1 MTASSIGITDNFA
14 MPPQKLKPLAE
25 HLTMALLCCAP
36 ALWITSAQAQAQINQ
51 EQSLEVAP
59 TPAFGFHAQA
69 TYIWQHKP
77 SFNAPYTGTNSL
89 VPRREKSYSFTT
101 TADLGARLWK
111 GAQLHLNPEGSQG
124 VPLSNLTGAGGISNG
139 ELQRGS
145 TTSLRRYKARLFVQ
159 QRFDVGE
166 SREKVDADF
175 NELGGS
181 YGARRWTITAG
192 TFSLLDYFDNN
203 PYAKD
208 AREQFMNWSFLTHGA
223 WDYAADARGY
233 TSGAILEYRTPAWSV
248 RAGRVMQPKESNG
261 LPLDANLGRQFGD
274 QLEVDGNL
282 PVTLPAGPM
291 RGRLLVFRNRI
302 TAGNFA
308 DAIAQGVAL
317 GGVPDLSLV
326 RRPQTKTGWG
336 VTLEAPL
343 GEDAGL
349 FMRASRN
356 SGNLETYA
364 FTEIDRQVSF
374 GGQFTGS
381 TWGRKQ
387 DQVGVAYAING
398 LSSTHR
404 AYLAAGGLGA
414 FLGDGKLNYSSE
426 RVFETYY
433 RWVLPVWPEWSV
445 RSSKLQTALS
455 LGFQHLANPGYNRDR
470 GPVQVYSVRL
480 HTEF

>member
-1 MTASSIGITDNFA
+1 
-14 MPPQKLKPLAE
+14 MPPHKLKTLVE
-25 HLTMALLCCAP
+25 RLTMALLCCAP
-36 ALWITSAQAQAQINQ
+36 AIWPAPAQAQAPSNQ
-51 EQSLEVAP
+51 EQSTDLAQ
-59 TPAFGFHAQA
+59 TPPFGFHAQA
-69 TYIWQHKP
+69 TYIWQLKP
-77 SFNAPYTGTNSL
+77 SFNAAYSGQNSL
-89 VPRREKSYSFTT
+89 VSSREKSYSFTT

-111 GAQLHLNPEGSQG
+111 GAQLHFNPEGAQG

-139 ELQRGS
+139 ELQRGVS
-145 TTSLRRYKARLFVQ
+145 TSLQRYKARLFVQ
-159 QRFDVGE
+159 QRFDVGDE
-166 SREKVDADF
+166 LVKVDADF
-175 NELGGS
+175 NELGGNYAS
-181 YGARRWTITAG
+181 KRWTITAG

-208 AREQFMNWSFLTHGA
+208 PREQFLNWAFLTHGA

-233 TSGAILEYRTPAWSV
+233 TSGAILEYRTPTWSV
-248 RAGRVMQPKESNG
+248 RAGRAMQPKESNG
-261 LPLDANLGRQFGD
+261 LALDGNLGRQYGD

-282 PVTLPAGPM
+282 PVALPAGPM
-291 RGRLLVFRNRI
+291 RGRLLVFRNHI
-302 TAGNFA
+302 IAGNFA
-308 DAIAQGVAL
+308 DALAQGVAL

-349 FMRASRN
+349 FIRASRN

-374 GGQFTGS
+374 GGQFTGI

-387 DQVGVAYAING
+387 DRIGVAYAING

-414 FLGDGKLNYSSE
+414 FLGDGKLNYGNE
-426 RVFETYY
+426 RIFETYY
-433 RWVLPVWPEWSV
+433 RWVLPEWSV
-445 RSSKLQTALS
+445 RAGKLQTALS
-455 LGFQHLANPGYNRDR
+455 LGFQHMSNPGYNRDR
-470 GPVQVYSVRL
+470 GPVQILSVRW
-480 HTEF
+480 HSDF

>member
-1 MTASSIGITDNFA
+1 LLTRIGLHVADNFVMRA
-14 MPPQKLKPLAE
+14 KLKKFTA
-25 HLTMALLCCAP
+25 ALLCALPVVLP
-36 ALWITSAQAQAQINQ
+36 AIWPNGAQAQSNPDAKP
-51 EQSLEVAP
+51 ETRPDTSPEP

-69 TYIWQHKP
+69 TYIWQHKR

-111 GAQLHLNPEGSQG
+111 GAQLHFNPEGSQA

-145 TTSLRRYKARLFVQ
+145 STSLRRYKARLFVQ
-159 QRFDVGE
+159 QRFDVGDE
-166 SREKVDADF
+166 VEKVDADF

-181 YGARRWTITAG
+181 YGAKRWTITAG

-208 AREQFMNWSFLTHGA
+208 PREQFLNWAFLTHGA
-223 WDYAADARGY
+223 WDFAADARGY

-261 LPLDANLGRQFGD
+261 LPLDGNLGRQFGD

-282 PVTLPAGPM
+282 PVTLAAGPM

-302 TAGNFA
+302 IAGNFA
-308 DAIAQGVAL
+308 DAIAL

-336 VTLEAPL
+336 ATLEAPL
-343 GEDAGL
+343 GEDEGVFL
-349 FMRASRN
+349 RVNRS

-387 DQVGVAYAING
+387 DRVGVAYAING

-433 RWVLPVWPEWSV
+433 RWVLPEWSV

-455 LGFQHLANPGYNRDR
+455 LGFQHLTNPGYNRDR
-470 GPVQVYSVRL
+470 GPVQVFSVRW
-480 HTEF
+480 HSEF

>member
-1 MTASSIGITDNFA
+1 MTASSIGIVDNFP
-14 MPPQKLKPLAE
+14 MPPHKIKNRFE
-25 HLTMALLCCAP
+25 RLTIALLCSAP
-36 ALWITSAQAQAQINQ
+36 ALWFTPSQVQAQSTLEKGAEIAQ
-51 EQSLEVAP
+51 

-69 TYIWQHKP
+69 TYIWQLKP
-77 SFNAPYTGTNSL
+77 SFNAAYTGTNSL

-111 GAQLHLNPEGSQG
+111 GAQVHFNPEGSQG
-124 VPLSNLTGAGGISNG
+124 VPLSNLTGAGSISNG

-145 TTSLRRYKARLFVQ
+145 STSLRRYKARLFVQ
-159 QRFDVGE
+159 QRFDVGDE
-166 SREKVDADF
+166 LEKVDADF
-175 NELGGS
+175 NELGGN

-208 AREQFMNWSFLTHGA
+208 ARTQFMNWSFLTHGA

-233 TSGAILEYRTPAWSV
+233 TSGAMLEYRTPAWSV
-248 RAGRVMQPKESNG
+248 RVGRVMQPKESNG
-261 LPLDANLGRQFGD
+261 LPLDGNLGRQFGD

-282 PVTLPAGPM
+282 PLTLAAGPL
-291 RGRLLVFRNRI
+291 RGRLLVFRNRVI
-302 TAGNFA
+302 AGNFA

-317 GGVPDLSLV
+317 GGIPSLSLV

-336 VTLEAPL
+336 ATLEAPL
-343 GEDAGL
+343 SEDAGL
-349 FMRASRN
+349 FLRASGN

-387 DQVGVAYAING
+387 DRVGVAYAING

-404 AYLAAGGLGA
+404 DYLAAGGLGA
-414 FLGDGKLNYSSE
+414 FLGDGKLNYGSE

-433 RWVLPVWPEWSV
+433 RWVLPEWSV

-455 LGFQHLANPGYNRDR
+455 LGFQHLTNPGYNRDR
-470 GPVQVYSVRL
+470 GPVQVFSLRW
-480 HTEF
+480 HSEF

>member
-1 MTASSIGITDNFA
+1 MVMTALGIGITDNFA
-14 MPPQKLKPLAE
+14 MSPHKLKTLVE
-25 HLTMALLCCAP
+25 RLTMALLCCAP
-36 ALWITSAQAQAQINQ
+36 ALWPAPAQAQAPSNQ
-51 EQSLEVAP
+51 EQSTELAQ
-59 TPAFGFHAQA
+59 TPQFGFHAQA
-69 TYIWQHKP
+69 TYIWQLKP
-77 SFNAPYTGTNSL
+77 SFNAAYSGQNSL
-89 VPRREKSYSFTT
+89 VSSREKSYSFTT

-111 GAQLHLNPEGSQG
+111 GAQLHFNPEGSQG

-159 QRFDVGE
+159 QRFDVGDE
-166 SREKVDADF
+166 LVKVDADF
-175 NELGGS
+175 NELGGNYAS
-181 YGARRWTITAG
+181 NRWTITAG

-208 AREQFMNWSFLTHGA
+208 SREQFLNWSFLTHGA

-248 RAGRVMQPKESNG
+248 RAGRTMQPKESNG
-261 LPLDANLGRQFGD
+261 LPLDGNLGRQFGD

-282 PVTLPAGPM
+282 PVALPAGPM

-302 TAGNFA
+302 IAGNFA

-317 GGVPDLSLV
+317 GGVPNLSLV

-336 VTLEAPL
+336 ATLEAPL
-343 GEDAGL
+343 GEDEGL
-349 FMRASRN
+349 FVRANRN

-374 GGQFTGS
+374 GGQFTGAR
-381 TWGRKQ
+381 WGRQQ
-387 DQVGVAYAING
+387 DRVGLAYAING
-398 LSSTHR
+398 LSATHR
-404 AYLAAGGLGA
+404 DYLAAGGQGA

-426 RVFETYY
+426 RIFETYY
-433 RWVLPVWPEWSV
+433 RWVLPEWSV
-445 RSSKLQTALS
+445 RVGKLQTALS
-455 LGFQHLANPGYNRDR
+455 LGFQHLTNPGYNRAR
-470 GPVQVYSVRL
+470 GPVQVLSVRW
-480 HTEF
+480 HSEF